1 MAEAIPNLEAD
12 IVVVPFPHAGH
23 IFPATQLS
31 AHFARRNY
39 RVAILLPSSATFAS
53 PHPLVRPLQII
64 PLPHPFRIQPKP
76 LEDALDSLLLAFF
89 ARNTSFLCV
98 VVDDM
103 LSGLIDT
110 CLAHSVPA
118 VSLFTSGAC
127 AAALDHV
134 SWQLDVDALPD
145 SSAAVRIPGLPDD
158 IALTPAD
165 ILSTRHKP
173 FGGPGRPGGPRR
185 QRGVEGADGATALL
199 INTCCD
205 LERPFLDYVS
215 KAAGKPAWG
224 VGPLL
229 PDSFWRAEAGSAGEG
244 EVRSGKEFGVDEKE
258 LVQWLDA
265 KPTGSVIF
273 ISFGSLIAPSG
284 EELAQLAAALDDVN
298 LPFVWVMQPEAKAL
312 DAMGQPTESDGRRLL
327 LQAEEVAKRRQ
338 GMVIRGWAPQ
348 LLILGHSA
356 VGGFLSHCGWNSTVE
371 AVARGVPILAWPVRG
386 DQHHNAKLVVRHL
399 KVGCAVRR
407 PVDGLSSATA
417 VTKED
422 LASGIRKLMGDEGI
436 RRRAAS
442 AREFFAGGFPESSS
456 SSLDAFLELV
466 SSQYQNR
473 RTV

>member
-1 MAEAIPNLEAD
+1 MAEAIPNLEVD
-12 IVVVPFPHAGH
+12 IVVVPFPNAGH

-39 RVAILLPSSATFAS
+39 R
-53 PHPLVRPLQII
+53 II
-64 PLPHPFRIQPKP
+64 PLPDPFRVQAKP
-76 LEDALDSLLLAFF
+76 VEDALDSLLLAFF
-89 ARNTSFLCV
+89 ARNTSLLCV

-127 AAALDHV
+127 AAALDYV

-145 SSAAVRIPGLPDD
+145 SSAAVPIPGLPDD

-165 ILSTRHKP
+165 ILSIRHKP
-173 FGGPGRPGGPRR
+173 FGGPARPGGPRR
-185 QRGVEGADGATALL
+185 QRGVEGADGAIALL
-199 INTCCD
+199 INTCGD

-229 PDSFWRAEAGSAGEG
+229 PDSFWRAAAGSTGEG
-244 EVRSGKEFGVDEKE
+244 EVRSGKEFGVDVKE

-273 ISFGSLIAPSG
+273 ISFGSLVAPSG

-298 LPFVWVMQPEAKAL
+298 LPFVWVMQPEAEAEAE
-312 DAMGQPTESDGRRLL
+312 DAMGQPTESGGRLL

-348 LLILGHSA
+348 LLILGHPA

-386 DQHHNAKLVVRHL
+386 DQHHNAKLVVSHL

-417 VTKED
+417 VTKEN
-422 LASGIRKLMGDEGI
+422 LASGIRRLMGDEGI
-436 RRRAAS
+436 RRRARA
-442 AREFFAGGFPESSS
+442 FFADGFPESSS
-456 SSLDAFLELV
+456 SSLDAFLELA
-466 SSQYQNR
+466 SSQFRPGFSY
-473 RTV
+473 